1 MAAPDTARDGLSAEE
16 LQDERFIAAL
26 CRNARLQNEEIH
38 KKRKQLRKEIRAIE
52 EQSDALEGR
61 YWQEYQVRLANIA
74 EANSRWS
81 TRKWASAFGANEKQ
95 IADALAKRQ
104 EKLREEARLKQEEL
118 ATLDGEFWG
127 AWRKHV
133 DFMRGLTPLPLSAGS
148 TPAATLPG
156 VAPHYTDSQVSSA
169 LPATHS
175 NGDNSQGK
183 STMHLTNTQKSVS
196 GKFSAASQFLSK
208 LSTTATK
215 PASQGL
221 TGDAMQP
228 AQTASPLTAPT
239 PISYASSPDPNIPAT
254 SSKRGRRLRS
264 STAAASP
271 APAEKKNS
279 QKTPSSGSS
288 ALPLTP
294 KSTFAAIPG
303 QVESSQ
309 ELADNAQSANQHEA
323 AAAGSSQPNKTSA
336 AADPAKASPLSL
348 PKLITPQTQDGDF
361 VGVTDPVVGEIYKGF
376 YKDANYQG
384 WWMCTPLPWDAWE
397 REIGIK
403 YSFQQADLFKD
414 LPDCYT
420 TDRVRA
426 KAKGRKMKSIIT
438 GWKKGFEAGGPR
450 ARDRVF
456 PVLFFDDVPGEPGNF
471 KFPDSPEK
479 IFTFNK
485 RALNALPAE
494 WVAAADLRLP
504 GADVGS
510 PVRGRETA
518 VRFRERVRARRALQA
533 KKTLG
538 TPKKART
545 GPSALASSP
554 LEASSVV
561 DLSSAAEDTS
571 REDIEM
577 ADAESLSGATAVDD
591 TAGQPDVWGTPKASP
606 TAKTLPTE
614 KTTSNGSAKGWR
626 CVVLGQEP

>member
-1 MAAPDTARDGLSAEE
+1 MAAPDPGQSSLSTEE

-26 CRNARLQNEEIH
+26 CRNARLHNEEIH

-52 EQSDALEGR
+52 ERSDALEGR
-61 YWQEYQVRLANIA
+61 YWQEYQIRLAHIA

-81 TRKWASAFGANEKQ
+81 TRKWASAFGANEKE

-104 EKLREEARLKQEEL
+104 DKFREEARLKREDL
-118 ATLDGEFWG
+118 ATLDAEFWG

-133 DFMRGLTPLPLSAGS
+133 DFMRGLTPLPLSSGS
-148 TPAATLPG
+148 TPTAALPG
-156 VAPHYTDSQVSSA
+156 VSPQYTDNQAGSK
-169 LPATHS
+169 
-175 NGDNSQGK
+175 GK
-183 STMHLTNTQKSVS
+183 STIQSINTQKQNLS
-196 GKFSAASQFLSK
+196 GKSSAASQSLSK
-208 LSTTATK
+208 MPTTATK
-215 PASQGL
+215 AASQGL
-221 TGDAMQP
+221 MSDAVQP
-228 AQTASPLTAPT
+228 AQLASPFAAPT
-239 PISYASSPDPNIPAT
+239 PLSYASSPDPNAFTAIN
-254 SSKRGRRLRS
+254 KQGHRLRS

-271 APAEKKNS
+271 APAEENNN
-279 QKTPSSGSS
+279 QKTL
-288 ALPLTP
+288 AMPLTP
-294 KSTFAAIPG
+294 KSAFAAIQG
-303 QVESSQ
+303 QGESAQ
-309 ELADNAQSANQHEA
+309 EPADNVQSAKQHEA
-323 AAAGSSQPNKTSA
+323 AAAGSQSNEASA
-336 AADPAKASPLSL
+336 AAEPAKASPLSL
-348 PKLITPQTQDGDF
+348 PKLITPQNQDGDF

-426 KAKGRKMKSIIT
+426 RGRGRKMKSIIT

-450 ARDRVF
+450 ARERVF

-504 GADVGS
+504 GADVDS

-518 VRFRERVRARRALQA
+518 ERFRERVRARRALQA
-533 KKTLG
+533 KKMSS
-538 TPKKART
+538 TPKKTRT
-545 GPSALASSP
+545 GPSALSSSP
-554 LEASSVV
+554 LEASSVM
-561 DLSSAAEDTS
+561 DFSSAVEDTS

-591 TAGQPDVWGTPKASP
+591 TAGQPDLWGTPKASP

-614 KTTSNGSAKGWR
+614 KTASNGSAKGWR

>member
-52 EQSDALEGR
+52 ERSDALEGR
-61 YWQEYQVRLANIA
+61 YWQEYQIRLANIA
-74 EANSRWS
+74 QVNSRWS
-81 TRKWASAFGANEKQ
+81 TRKWASAFGTNERQ
-95 IADALAKRQ
+95 IADTLAKRQ
-104 EKLREEARLKQEEL
+104 DQLREEARLKREEL
-118 ATLDGEFWG
+118 STLDAEFWG

-133 DFMRGLTPLPLSAGS
+133 DFMRGLTPLPLSSGS
-148 TPAATLPG
+148 TPTATLPG
-156 VAPHYTDSQVSSA
+156 VAPEYTDNQA
-169 LPATHS
+169 
-175 NGDNSQGK
+175 GSQGN
-183 STMHLTNTQKSVS
+183 SIIQSTNTQKQNVS
-196 GKFSAASQFLSK
+196 GKSSAPSQSLPK
-208 LSTTATK
+208 KSTPATK
-215 PASQGL
+215 AASQGL
-221 TGDAMQP
+221 MGEAVQP
-228 AQTASPLTAPT
+228 AQTASPLAAPT
-239 PISYASSPDPNIPAT
+239 PLSYVSSPDPNTFTAINTP
-254 SSKRGRRLRS
+254 GHRLRS

-271 APAEKKNS
+271 APAEKKNV
-279 QKTPSSGSS
+279 QKSVSSGPL
-288 ALPLTP
+288 AVPLTP
-294 KSTFAAIPG
+294 KSAFPDQA
-303 QVESSQ
+303 ESAQ
-309 ELADNAQSANQHEA
+309 EPADNAQWANQHKA
-323 AAAGSSQPNKTSA
+323 AAAGSQSIKTSA

-348 PKLITPQTQDGDF
+348 PKLITPQNQDGDF

-376 YKDANYQG
+376 YKDANYRG

-426 KAKGRKMKSIIT
+426 RGRGRKMKSIIT

-450 ARDRVF
+450 ARERVF

-504 GADVGS
+504 GAEVDS

-518 VRFRERVRARRALQA
+518 ERFRERVRARRALQA
-533 KKTLG
+533 KKMSG
-538 TPKKART
+538 TPKKTRT
-545 GPSALASSP
+545 GPSALSSSP

-561 DLSSAAEDTS
+561 DLSSAMEDTS

-591 TAGQPDVWGTPKASP
+591 TAGQPDLWSTPKASP
-606 TAKTLPTE
+606 TAKTLPTD
-614 KTTSNGSAKGWR
+614 KSASNGSAKGWR

>member
-38 KKRKQLRKEIRAIE
+38 KKRKLLRKEIRAIE
-52 EQSDALEGR
+52 ERSDALEGR

-74 EANSRWS
+74 EVNSRWS

-104 EKLREEARLKQEEL
+104 DKLREEARLKREEL
-118 ATLDGEFWG
+118 ATLDAEFWG

-133 DFMRGLTPLPLSAGS
+133 DFMRGLTPLPLSSGS
-148 TPAATLPG
+148 TPTATLPG
-156 VAPHYTDSQVSSA
+156 VAPQYTDKQAGSK
-169 LPATHS
+169 
-175 NGDNSQGK
+175 GK
-183 STMHLTNTQKSVS
+183 STMHSTNTQKQNVS
-196 GKFSAASQFLSK
+196 GKSSAASQSLPK
-208 LSTTATK
+208 MSTTATK
-215 PASQGL
+215 AASQGL
-221 TGDAMQP
+221 MGDAVQP
-228 AQTASPLTAPT
+228 AQLVSPLAAPT
-239 PISYASSPDPNIPAT
+239 PVSYASSPDPNAFTAIN
-254 SSKRGRRLRS
+254 KQGHRLRS

-271 APAEKKNS
+271 APAEKKNGQTS
-279 QKTPSSGSS
+279 VSSGPS

-294 KSTFAAIPG
+294 KSALAAI
-303 QVESSQ
+303 QDQAESAQ
-309 ELADNAQSANQHEA
+309 EPADNAQSANQHKA
-323 AAAGSSQPNKTSA
+323 AAAGSQSNEASA

-348 PKLITPQTQDGDF
+348 PKLITPQNQDGDF

-397 REIGIK
+397 REIGIR

-438 GWKKGFEAGGPR
+438 GWKKGFEAGGAR
-450 ARDRVF
+450 ARERVF

-504 GADVGS
+504 GADVDS

-518 VRFRERVRARRALQA
+518 ERFRERVRARRALQA

-554 LEASSVV
+554 LEASSVM
-561 DLSSAAEDTS
+561 DLSSPVEDTS

>member
-1 MAAPDTARDGLSAEE
+1 MAAPDPGQSSLSAEE

-38 KKRKQLRKEIRAIE
+38 KKRKQLRKEIRVIE
-52 EQSDALEGR
+52 ERSDALEGR
-61 YWQEYQVRLANIA
+61 YWQEYQTRLAHIA

-81 TRKWASAFGANEKQ
+81 TRKWASAFGANEKE
-95 IADALAKRQ
+95 IADALGKRQ
-104 EKLREEARLKQEEL
+104 DKLREEARLKREDL
-118 ATLDGEFWG
+118 ATLDAEFWG

-133 DFMRGLTPLPLSAGS
+133 DFMRGLTPLPLSSGS

-156 VAPHYTDSQVSSA
+156 VAPQYTDNQAGSK
-169 LPATHS
+169 
-175 NGDNSQGK
+175 GK
-183 STMHLTNTQKSVS
+183 STIQSTNTQKQNVS
-196 GKFSAASQFLSK
+196 GKSSAASQSLSK
-208 LSTTATK
+208 MSTTATK
-215 PASQGL
+215 AASQGL
-221 TGDAMQP
+221 MGDAVQP
-228 AQTASPLTAPT
+228 AQLASPLGAPT
-239 PISYASSPDPNIPAT
+239 PLSYASSPDPNAFTAIN
-254 SSKRGRRLRS
+254 KQGHQLRS

-271 APAEKKNS
+271 APAEKDNN
-279 QKTPSSGSS
+279 QKASSSGPL
-288 ALPLTP
+288 AMPLTP
-294 KSTFAAIPG
+294 KSAFAAIQDQG
-303 QVESSQ
+303 ESAQ
-309 ELADNAQSANQHEA
+309 EPADNAQSANQHEA
-323 AAAGSSQPNKTSA
+323 EAAGSQSNKASA

-348 PKLITPQTQDGDF
+348 PKLITPQNQDGDF

-376 YKDANYQG
+376 YKDDNYQG

-426 KAKGRKMKSIIT
+426 RGRGRRMKSIIT

-450 ARDRVF
+450 ARERVF

-504 GADVGS
+504 GADVDS

-518 VRFRERVRARRALQA
+518 ERFRERVRARRALQA
-533 KKTLG
+533 KKMSS
-538 TPKKART
+538 TPKKTRT
-545 GPSALASSP
+545 GPSALSSSP
-554 LEASSVV
+554 LEASSIR
-561 DLSSAAEDTS
+561 DLSSAVEDTS

-591 TAGQPDVWGTPKASP
+591 TAGQPDLWGTPQASP
-606 TAKTLPTE
+606 TAKTIPTE
-614 KTTSNGSAKGWR
+614 KTAAPNGSAKGWR